1 MFKVLVI
8 ENEPAILAN
17 LTRMLR
23 LEGFEATG
31 AADGAA
37 GVAAARN
44 GRPDVVLCDLLM
56 PAMNGDAVL
65 AALRSDVATA
75 ATPFIFLTASADKD
89 AREARLRSG
98 ANDYLVKPV
107 DFKELVAAIR
117 RHLPGDP
124 SQG

>member
-1 MFKVLVI
+1 MAKVLVI

-23 LEGFEATG
+23 LEGFEAVG
-31 AADGAA
+31 VADGVS

-44 GRPDVVLCDLLM
+44 DKPDVVLCDLLM

-65 AALRSDVATA
+65 AALRSDGATA
-75 ATPFIFLTASADKD
+75 ATPFIFLTASADKSE
-89 AREARLRSG
+89 REARLRGG

-107 DFKELVAAIR
+107 DFKELLAAIR
-117 RHLPGDP
+117 RQLLGDP
-124 SQG
+124 SHG

>member
-1 MFKVLVI
+1 VPKVLVI

-37 GVAAARN
+37 GVAAVRD
-44 GRPDVVLCDLLM
+44 GKPDVVLCDLLM
-56 PAMNGDAVL
+56 PVMNGDAVL

-75 ATPFIFLTASADKD
+75 ATPFIFLTASADQRE
-89 AREARLRSG
+89 REARLGNG
-98 ANDYLVKPV
+98 ANDYLIKPV
-107 DFKELVAAIR
+107 DFKELLAAIR

-124 SQG
+124 SQE

>member
-1 MFKVLVI
+1 MPKVLVI

-37 GVAAARN
+37 GVAAARD
-44 GRPDVVLCDLLM
+44 GKPDVVLCDLLM
-56 PAMNGDAVL
+56 PMMNGDAVL

-75 ATPFIFLTASADKD
+75 ATPFIFLTASADERE
-89 AREARLRSG
+89 REARLHSG

-107 DFKELVAAIR
+107 DFKELLAAIR
-117 RHLPGDP
+117 RYLPGDP
-124 SQG
+124 SQE